1 MAPVN
6 PLTVFTAAR
15 TGSRVVRYLIRPARR
30 LSPANLDLS
39 GRDPWLPSGRPGE
52 RPGGT
57 LRRGASVARR
67 AAGLLVLIALGVLGA
82 LLLGPLLLLLGVG
95 TAFGSDVAG
104 WLLGFTLLL
113 AALGAVWTA
122 RRAALLIRAREEQE
136 GLVTLESSG
145 GSGRASGAD
154 DEAGLLALLRGSERA
169 LPSSTR
175 TALHAT
181 VIATR
186 DALRVTANDLS
197 LGRDA
202 FDARQ
207 AAREDLPE
215 LLRTYR
221 AAPRT
226 PEADRLLLGQLALI
240 ERRMSGVVRERQR
253 AQARTLDAHRR
264 YLEGK
269 YGERRDEG

>member
-6 PLTVFTAAR
+6 PSTLFTAAR

-30 LSPANLDLS
+30 LPAGRLDPW
-39 GRDPWLPSGRPGE
+39 GRDPWVPSGGPTT
-52 RPGGT
+52 P
-57 LRRGASVARR
+57 LRRGVSVVRR
-67 AAGLLVLIALGVLGA
+67 AAGLAVLLALCVLGA
-82 LLLGPLLLLLGVG
+82 LLLGPLLLLLGFG

-104 WLLGFTLLL
+104 WLLAFTLLL
-113 AALGAVWTA
+113 ATLGAVWTA
-122 RRAALLIRAREEQE
+122 RRAALLIRARGGEHTD
-136 GLVTLESSG
+136 LVTLDAPTTTGPSQ
-145 GSGRASGAD
+145 GAD
-154 DEAGLLALLRGSERA
+154 DEAGLLALLRSGERV

-175 TALHAT
+175 DALHTT

-186 DALRVTANDLS
+186 DALRLTAGDLS

-215 LLRTYR
+215 LLRTYH

-226 PEADRLLLGQLALI
+226 PEAENLLLGQLALI
-240 ERRMSGVVRERQR
+240 ERRMGEVVRERQG
-253 AQARTLDAHRR
+253 QSVRTLDAQRR
-264 YLEGK
+264 YLESK
-269 YGERRDEG
+269 YGKE

>member
-39 GRDPWLPSGRPGE
+39 GRDPWLPSERPGGRPGE
-52 RPGGT
+52 T

-67 AAGLLVLIALGVLGA
+67 AAGLFVLLALCVLGA
-82 LLLGPLLLLLGVG
+82 VLLGPLLLLLGVG

-104 WLLGFTLLL
+104 WMLAFTLLL
-113 AALGAVWTA
+113 ATFGAVWTA
-122 RRAALLIRAREEQE
+122 RRAAHLIRAREDQV
-136 GLVTLESSG
+136 GVVTLDAPG
-145 GSGRASGAD
+145 TLGSGGAD

-169 LPSSTR
+169 LPPSTR
-175 TALHAT
+175 AALHAT

-186 DALRVTANDLS
+186 DALRVTSGDLS

-226 PEADRLLLGQLALI
+226 PEADRLLLGQLTLI
-240 ERRMSGVVRERQR
+240 ERRMGEVVRERQR
-253 AQARTLDAHRR
+253 AQSRTLDAHRR

-269 YGERRDEG
+269 YGERGEEG